1 MWQGR
6 PAGSAARREHGGVR
20 RRRAVRDEG
29 GGAAERRMR
38 VRVQLTCISPTL
50 LTSQPP
56 KSQLN
61 TAASLNMYC
70 VAGAAGRLSGAA

>member
-1 MWQGR
+1 M
-6 PAGSAARREHGGVR
+6 
-20 RRRAVRDEG
+20 RDEG

-38 VRVQLTCISPTL
+38 VRVQLTAIFSTL

-61 TAASLNMYC
+61 AAAPKNMAC